1 MVGDIKERR
10 LRDTDSPLRQ
20 HRQTNSCRFN
30 YVASTNY
37 KPNLCHSSH
46 ERQQLRQNRATQTT
60 DTTQRP
66 LKANTLV
73 STDTTQTLERTQTLD
88 ISLTTERV
96 IATAPTSDGEWGP
109 RICPATLWPAA
120 SPPRPVASGRR
131 RLLAVDLCAGRCM
144 ADKSTSGRCPVRPT
158 SAT

>member
-1 MVGDIKERR
+1 M
-10 LRDTDSPLRQ
+10 
-20 HRQTNSCRFN
+20 
-30 YVASTNY
+30 
-37 KPNLCHSSH
+37 SH
-46 ERQQLRQNRATQTT
+46 QLKFGEQLRQNRTTQTT

-109 RICPATLWPAA
+109 RICPATLWLAA

>member
-1 MVGDIKERR
+1 MKDIA
-10 LRDTDSPLRQ
+10 DVATDANWGLMLGQ
-20 HRQTNSCRFN
+20 FKFGEQ
-30 YVASTNY
+30 V
-37 KPNLCHSSH
+37 
-46 ERQQLRQNRATQTT
+46 RQNRTTQTT

-109 RICPATLWPAA
+109 RICPATLWLAA